1 MEPDISPARKLKNF
15 CILFTSRFVCR
26 NIDYFL
32 EDGSTPIIAD
42 FVQIILPTGAPT
54 ANIWSMSEYIEI
66 EAEMSEDPAVL
77 YFYTNLTLAEEEAE
91 EYDSAEAME
100 EGSPVAQALAY
111 VEGIHRLRLDGQEM
125 TVTRDLG
132 TPQHIIVAE
141 ISAALKDFFL

>member
-1 MEPDISPARKLKNF
+1 
-15 CILFTSRFVCR
+15 
-26 NIDYFL
+26 
-32 EDGSTPIIAD
+32 
-42 FVQIILPTGAPT
+42 
-54 ANIWSMSEYIEI
+54 MSEYIEI